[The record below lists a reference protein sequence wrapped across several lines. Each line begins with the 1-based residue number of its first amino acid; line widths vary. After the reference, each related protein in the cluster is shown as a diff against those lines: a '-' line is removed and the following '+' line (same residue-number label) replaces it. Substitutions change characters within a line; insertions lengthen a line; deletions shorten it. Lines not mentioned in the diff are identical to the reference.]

1 MAEEDRSIRV
11 AAVGDIHCRE
21 ANREPLARSIAAISD
36 ADLLLIAGDIT
47 SHGTVEEAQILC
59 EVTAGVDFPVFAVLG
74 NHDLHAGQS
83 KEIIETL
90 RAGGIDLLDGT
101 SAISEIKGVEVGVVG
116 SRGFVGG
123 FAPHHLPDFGEPSL
137 RAVYEETSREVS
149 ALEAGLSEVATCQIR
164 LVVLHYSP
172 LRATVEGEPP
182 EIFPFLGSDRMAR
195 PLLEHGPDLVV
206 HGHAHEGT
214 HEGSIGEV
222 PVRNVS
228 LPVLGGEIWITELGA
243 PVHGPIP

>member
-1 MAEEDRSIRV
+1 M
-11 AAVGDIHCRE
+11 
-21 ANREPLARSIAAISD
+21 
-36 ADLLLIAGDIT
+36 
-47 SHGTVEEAQILC
+47 
-59 EVTAGVDFPVFAVLG
+59 
-74 NHDLHAGQS
+74 
-83 KEIIETL
+83 
-90 RAGGIDLLDGT
+90 
-101 SAISEIKGVEVGVVG
+101 
-116 SRGFVGG
+116 
-123 FAPHHLPDFGEPSL
+123 
-137 RAVYEETSREVS
+137 
-149 ALEAGLSEVATCQIR
+149 ATCQIR

>member
-74 NHDLHAGQS
+74 NHDLHAGQA
-83 KEIIETL
+83 KEIVETL

-101 SAISEIKGVEVGVVG
+101 SAISEIRASRSGLSAAGASSAG
-116 SRGFVGG
+116 SRRITCLTSVNPRY
-123 FAPHHLPDFGEPSL
+123 APST
-137 RAVYEETSREVS
+137 RR
-149 ALEAGLSEVATCQIR
+149 
-164 LVVLHYSP
+164 
-172 LRATVEGEPP
+172 PP
-182 EIFPFLGSDRMAR
+182 ARFPPWR
-195 PLLEHGPDLVV
+195 PV
-206 HGHAHEGT
+206 
-214 HEGSIGEV
+214 
-222 PVRNVS
+222 
-228 LPVLGGEIWITELGA
+228 
-243 PVHGPIP
+243 